1 MVDCIGDS
9 MEIRSRTET
18 IIKVISIIILLALNL
33 AVYYNGK
40 DLSCDKC
47 SVNFSFEN
55 EVGLQEAKVNVLD
68 LYKSYKE
75 DYCYIEFTTTGIS
88 IKKDYGI
95 K

>member
-40 DLSCDKC
+40 DLSCDTC
-47 SVNFSFEN
+47 DVNFVFEN
-55 EVGLQEAKVNVLD
+55 QHFKNNVSVNVLK
-68 LYKSYKE
+68 LYEDYIE
-75 DYCYIEFTTTGIS
+75 DYCYIKFTDNGVVIRNN
-88 IKKDYGI
+88 GI